1 MPDPSSGHVIDL
13 YDRNAPAWESLR
25 GTTLTEQPWLAAFL
39 AAMPP
44 AGKEILDIGCGSGV
58 PIAHHLIG
66 QGYRV
71 TGVDGSAA
79 LIARARATF
88 PDHRWIVAD
97 MRTLSLDER
106 FHGLIAWHSFFHL
119 PPQDQ
124 MPMFDIFRRLSAPG
138 AALMFTSGITHGE
151 AIGSFAGEPLYH
163 AASMPVNTGPC
174 LPATGSPF
182 SGMWRT
188 TLPAAARPS
197 GWSKGK
203 GDGALAIAGRAA
215 L

>member
-1 MPDPSSGHVIDL
+1 MPDPSSRHVIDL
-13 YDRNAPAWESLR
+13 YDRNAPAWEILR

-79 LIARARATF
+79 LIARARAAF
-88 PDHRWIVAD
+88 PDHCWIVAD

-138 AALMFTSGITHGE
+138 AALMFTSGTTHGE

-163 AASMPVNTGPC
+163 ASLDAGEYRALLARNGFTVLGHVEND
-174 LPATGSPF
+174 PACG
-182 SGMWRT
+182 
-188 TLPAAARPS
+188 
-197 GWSKGK
+197 
-203 GDGALAIAGRAA
+203 GATVWLVKREG
-215 L
+215 